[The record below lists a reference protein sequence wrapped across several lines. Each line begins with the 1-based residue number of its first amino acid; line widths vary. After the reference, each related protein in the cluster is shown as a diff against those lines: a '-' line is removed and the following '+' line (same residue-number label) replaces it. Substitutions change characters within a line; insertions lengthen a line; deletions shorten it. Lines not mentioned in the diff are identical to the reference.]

1 LVLFFKKERLPS
13 LPSQGNFMK
22 AAVLYSAG
30 SKLVIEDVQIDKP
43 AAHEVL
49 IRTAACGL
57 CHSDLSLMEG
67 RLPAKMPVILGHEAA
82 GVVEAVGSEVRGIA
96 VGDHVVTCLTA
107 YCGHCEDCLTGH
119 MALCL
124 DTESSRKR
132 GEAPRLAP
140 MPGREGR
147 LTQAFGLSGFAE
159 QMLVHERTCVVIR
172 KDMPL
177 DRAALIGCSVTT
189 GVGAVVRTARIEA
202 GSTVAIIGC
211 GGVGLSCIN
220 GAVIGGASRIIAID
234 RVASKR
240 DMAMA
245 MGATDFIDASTTDA
259 VEAVVEMTKGGVP
272 YSFEAI
278 GLKATVEQAFA
289 MLRRGGVATMVGA
302 PPLGTRIELDSMHLF
317 YERRLQGSMMGS
329 SRFPIDT
336 PRYIDLYMQGRL
348 KLDELISGRIRLQD
362 INAGFED
369 MKTGMVS
376 RSVIMFDA

>member
-1 LVLFFKKERLPS
+1 
-13 LPSQGNFMK
+13 MK
-22 AAVLYSAG
+22 AAVLYATG
-30 SKLVIEDVQIDKP
+30 TPLVIEEVQIDKP
-43 AAHEVL
+43 GPNEVL

-57 CHSDLSLMEG
+57 CHSDLTLMEG
-67 RLPAKMPVILGHEAA
+67 RIPSRMPVILGHEAA
-82 GVVEAVGSEVRGIA
+82 GVVEAIGADVRGVA

-140 MPGREGR
+140 ALGREGR
-147 LTQAFGLSGFAE
+147 LTQGYGLSGFAE
-159 QMLVHERTCVVIR
+159 QMLVHERTCVAIR

-189 GVGAVVRTARIEA
+189 GVGAVVRTAHIEA
-202 GSTVAIIGC
+202 GSIVAVIGC

-234 RVASKR
+234 RVAAKR
-240 DMAMA
+240 GMAMA
-245 MGATDFIDASTTDA
+245 MGATDFIDASTTDP
-259 VEAVVEMTKGGVP
+259 VQAVVEMTKGGVQ

-289 MLRRGGVATMVGA
+289 MLRRGGLATMVGA
-302 PPLGTRIELDSMHLF
+302 PPLGTKIELDSMHLF

-348 KLDELISGRIRLQD
+348 KLDELISRRIRLED
-362 INAGFED
+362 INAGFDE

-376 RSVIMFDA
+376 RSVIEFAA